1 MLTPLLYKLCAIHYR
16 CSKDKLCNNLL
27 NRSSSELVPDYVRLG
42 KTGGLPRLA
51 WRLVLIL
58 KRVIA
63 SFWFIQFYR
72 RHCSCTRQSVDKN

>member
-51 WRLVLIL
+51 
-58 KRVIA
+58 
-63 SFWFIQFYR
+63 
-72 RHCSCTRQSVDKN
+72 